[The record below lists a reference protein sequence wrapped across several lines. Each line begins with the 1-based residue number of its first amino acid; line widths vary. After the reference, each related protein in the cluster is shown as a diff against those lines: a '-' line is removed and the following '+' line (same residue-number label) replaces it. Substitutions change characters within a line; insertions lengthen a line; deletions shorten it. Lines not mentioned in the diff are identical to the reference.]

1 MMLCSRFSGYV
12 GAVLAVGALTA
23 GTGLLAHPTAGAR
36 PQNAP
41 AVGSV
46 KASPS
51 APGKDDPSRK
61 AIGQTGEIVVRAADL
76 GGDFLDNAFIGMAAI
91 DPETAKWRTIYKG
104 VSMGGGP
111 VSPGGRF
118 IVAERIGR
126 DVESYQAGIWV
137 YDMTGE
143 ISSRRIFERRGYPFW
158 VRNGRQVVISTAV
171 DGRPI
176 LGKFE
181 TWRVN
186 AHGTGRAKLPI
197 PESDMVID
205 CSRDGTWLATRTIGG
220 DPNHQ
225 GRLTLVRPDGTGARH
240 LTEGSAKGVNLSVF
254 KISPDSRSIVYV
266 ETKTQ
271 DDLRR
276 CRLYI
281 EDIEGRHR
289 QEILV
294 PFELGQTFRVCWSP
308 DGSRLA
314 LNLIDDRT
322 MEGRIDLVDRDGS
335 NHRQLP
341 LPPGRW
347 NLQVCDWTALT
358 PGLMVGTDDV
368 PADPTTPRGRYQVL
382 VQEREQAML
391 RVVAA
396 LRESKTDEERN
407 RASRDWNSR
416 YSTYDRRFLKIAE
429 SAPNDPAAIDA
440 LIEVVRFGTLRP
452 EVSRAVDLLAQ
463 KHADTRK
470 VGDAALSLGTSV
482 SASAEKL
489 LRAVIEKNPN
499 RPLKG
504 RACLALGRY
513 LKRQSERVR
522 SIREDP
528 ESAKAWEAMFLQD
541 GADKATFARFKE
553 SDPDA
558 LLAQAEAAL
567 ERTVKEF
574 SDIAGPGDRLDVV
587 AQTDLYEIRYLCPGK
602 SAPEITGKDIDGQPF
617 RLSDHRG
624 KVVLLSF
631 WADWCGP
638 CQAQFPYERS
648 LVERMRGRPFVL
660 LGVNVDED
668 KDKLR
673 ELMTREHIT
682 WRSWWDGG
690 GNANTQGAIVRQFN
704 VHGWP
709 TLYLVDH
716 RGVIRH
722 RFPITPSTKRLDS
735 AIDALVLAAE
745 EAAP

>member
-1 MMLCSRFSGYV
+1 MARDTHHRWRSQPPGTAHPGPARRDRCPPPDRRVGEGRHSLRLQDLPGTV
-12 GAVLAVGALTA
+12 GAF
-23 GTGLLAHPTAGAR
+23 AH
-36 PQNAP
+36 
-41 AVGSV
+41 
-46 KASPS
+46 
-51 APGKDDPSRK
+51 
-61 AIGQTGEIVVRAADL
+61 
-76 GGDFLDNAFIGMAAI
+76 
-91 DPETAKWRTIYKG
+91 
-104 VSMGGGP
+104 
-111 VSPGGRF
+111 
-118 IVAERIGR
+118 
-126 DVESYQAGIWV
+126 
-137 YDMTGE
+137 
-143 ISSRRIFERRGYPFW
+143 
-158 VRNGRQVVISTAV
+158 
-171 DGRPI
+171 
-176 LGKFE
+176 
-181 TWRVN
+181 
-186 AHGTGRAKLPI
+186 
-197 PESDMVID
+197 
-205 CSRDGTWLATRTIGG
+205 
-220 DPNHQ
+220 
-225 GRLTLVRPDGTGARH
+225 
-240 LTEGSAKGVNLSVF
+240 
-254 KISPDSRSIVYV
+254 V
-266 ETKTQ
+266 ETKTR

-294 PFELGQTFRVCWSP
+294 PFELGQTFRVYWSP

-314 LNLIDDRT
+314 LNLIDGRT
-322 MEGRIDLVDRDGS
+322 KEGRIDLVDLDGS

-347 NLQVCDWTALT
+347 NLHVCDWTTLT

-368 PADPTTPRGRYQVL
+368 PADPSSPRWRYQVL

-391 RVVAA
+391 RDVAA
-396 LRESKTDEERN
+396 LRTAKTDEERN
-407 RASRDWNSR
+407 RVSRNWNSR
-416 YSTYDRRFLKIAE
+416 SSTYNTRFLEIAE

-440 LIEVVRFGTLRP
+440 LIEVVRFGALRP
-452 EVSRAVDLLAQ
+452 EVSRTVDLLAQ
-463 KHADTRK
+463 NHAERRK
-470 VGDAALSLGTSV
+470 VGDAALSLDTSA

-541 GADKATFARFKE
+541 GADKEIFARFKE

-558 LLAQAEAAL
+558 LLAQAEAVL

-574 SDIAGPGDRLDVV
+574 SDLAGPGDRLDVV

-602 SAPEITGKDIDGQPF
+602 SAPEFSGKDIDGQPF
-617 RLSDHRG
+617 RLSDYRG

-631 WADWCGP
+631 WADWCQP

-660 LGVNVDED
+660 LGVNADED

-682 WRSWWDGG
+682 WPSWWDAG
-690 GNANTQGAIVRQFN
+690 GNANSPGAIARQFN
-704 VHGWP
+704 VHSWP

-722 RFPITPSTKRLDS
+722 RFPNTPSTKRLDS